1 MRATTLTCFQRR
13 KQSDR
18 DGDRR
23 LKIFRKHL
31 ENSCKLHNIDR
42 KVQIEVLIGTIPACE
57 VSADSAP
64 VTSKIQGHM
73 EESRRTKGWAD
84 KYTIANAT
92 DHMLHRRYDGYF
104 NPLYL
109 LHELGGEVSRRPAT
123 YLHRPSGCYR

>member
-18 DGDRR
+18 DGDKR

-57 VSADSAP
+57 MLAP
-64 VTSKIQGHM
+64 VTSNMQEYIMM
-73 EESRRTKGWAD
+73 EGSRRTKGWAD

-109 LHELGGEVSRRPAT
+109 LHEHGGEVFRRTAT